1 MWKILNSPF
10 VIAAILVVTFIAFTH
25 FGNERTAREIR
36 AAYNELLAIS
46 EDAKNDLE
54 KKELIKGFV
63 VEAGDQ
69 IKEAFSLFN
78 NDEDRQKEAEEN
90 KIYFE
95 TKKLVE
101 VTPPKIVEKKR
112 FSETERYIIYKVANL
127 SNKHLNKIAH
137 TVEFYQG
144 EELVYVRDEWGNV
157 KLAPG
162 ESMAYSFNVD
172 KEEKPFDEVRVTVYD
187 ISILDVAD

>member
-1 MWKILNSPF
+1 MWKIVNSPI
-10 VIAAILVVTFIAFTH
+10 VIAAILILAFFSYTH
-25 FGNERTAREIR
+25 FSKGTRASEIR
-36 AAYNELLAIS
+36 SAYEELLAIT
-46 EDAKNDLE
+46 EDAKHDLE

-162 ESMAYSFNVD
+162 ESMQ
-172 KEEKPFDEVRVTVYD
+172 TWG
-187 ISILDVAD
+187 L